1 MDEEDDVNVF
11 FKKTCKREEN
21 DFLKNLNIFLFGI
34 QFFFFGL
41 VWFLYICIHI
51 EFEIICRSLSVKDL
65 LNMMTYSYLLLK

>member
-1 MDEEDDVNVF
+1 MDEKDDVNVF
-11 FKKTCKREEN
+11 FKKKCKREEN

-34 QFFFFGL
+34 QIFFGL